1 MPDGAARAL
10 DKEFS
15 LVNASLPARRF
26 GAQSMPH
33 QLRVDIMSRIAIK
46 NEHQLG
52 SPTRQ
57 AIASL
62 DIDSRGIG
70 FTDISPAVGA
80 WIEKQGFDDGL
91 LALLIMHT
99 SASLSIQENAD
110 PDVQADLIDAL
121 ARIAP
126 DNAPWRHTSEGPDDM
141 PAHLKS
147 ALTDTSL
154 VLPVRRGKLV
164 LGTWQTVYL
173 VEHRQHGQARSV
185 QMHYMGS

>member
-1 MPDGAARAL
+1 VPDGAARAL

-52 SPTRQ
+52 APTRQ

-99 SASLSIQENAD
+99 SASLSIQ
-110 PDVQADLIDAL
+110 
-121 ARIAP
+121 